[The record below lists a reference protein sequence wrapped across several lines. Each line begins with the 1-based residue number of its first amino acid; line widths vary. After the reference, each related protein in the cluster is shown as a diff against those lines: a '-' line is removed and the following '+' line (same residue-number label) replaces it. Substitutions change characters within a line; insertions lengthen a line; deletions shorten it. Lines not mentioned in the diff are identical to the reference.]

1 MRRQRLTIS
10 GLVLGLIFNLVM
22 ASDLTYIIACT
33 YLHQR
38 FFSQSFWLNYRQL
51 TSYTRY
57 LYYYLRHT
65 QYLINPATYFFAYL
79 AIAFI
84 TSFSFGCYFLWK
96 SQFIAMVND
105 KANATVIADAAHNPF
120 TTKLILLDARFIS
133 HVATW
138 FGPII
143 VIPGTDNYTQI
154 AKLSRACKRNLCHLD
169 VLQVNNISLNS
180 LLANG
185 GARLL
190 IYITIPKNLA
200 RSTVQHKLAWLICQ
214 TSKNASF
221 NLPKFLLIVPNFEFL
236 GELLPLDQ
244 ECALFHSV
252 NKQFYLVA
260 IRQQNLSHLK
270 QNTILLWMESN
281 FFFYTLELKQ

>member
-1 MRRQRLTIS
+1 
-10 GLVLGLIFNLVM
+10 
-22 ASDLTYIIACT
+22 
-33 YLHQR
+33 
-38 FFSQSFWLNYRQL
+38 
-51 TSYTRY
+51 
-57 LYYYLRHT
+57 
-65 QYLINPATYFFAYL
+65 
-79 AIAFI
+79 
-84 TSFSFGCYFLWK
+84 
-96 SQFIAMVND
+96 
-105 KANATVIADAAHNPF
+105 
-120 TTKLILLDARFIS
+120 
-133 HVATW
+133 
-138 FGPII
+138 
-143 VIPGTDNYTQI
+143 
-154 AKLSRACKRNLCHLD
+154 RNLCHLD

-236 GELLPLDQ
+236 GELVPLDQ
-244 ECALFHSV
+244 ECALLHSV